1 MMDQPTIEPTTET
14 LEYVQGRLNFQI
26 ATAERTVTYRYAPP
40 PGTPDRS
47 PRCAAHTVPVY
58 NARAICRALS
68 LDREGF
74 RLVSHT
80 SAVSNFYDE
89 SEVKAAYYP
98 EAERVIQRITGASR
112 VIAFDHIVR
121 YAPMAARGENKAKA
135 PAKAAHNDYTVGSG
149 RKRVRDLLPDEADAL
164 LRNRF
169 AVINLWQPT
178 RGPVLESPL
187 AVCDAR
193 TIAMRDFIEI
203 EQRYSDRIGEIYGV
217 AFNPNQRWF
226 YFPKMQTDE
235 ALLLKCFDSDDRVA
249 RFTAHT
255 AFDDPT
261 SPPDAPPRESI
272 EVRALVFFAAEE
284 SHGR

>member
-1 MMDQPTIEPTTET
+1 MNQRTMEPATEA
-14 LEYVQGRLNFQI
+14 LDCVQGRLNFQV
-26 ATAERTVTYRYAPP
+26 ATAERTVTYRYAPA

-47 PRCAAHTVPVY
+47 PRYAAHTVPVY
-58 NARAICRALS
+58 NARTICGALS

-74 RLVSHT
+74 RLVNHT

-98 EAERVIQRITGASR
+98 EAEQVIQRVTGASR
-112 VIAFDHIVR
+112 VLVFDHIVR

-135 PAKAAHNDYTVGSG
+135 PAKAAHNDYTAGSG
-149 RKRVRDLLPDEADAL
+149 RKRVCDLLPEEAEAL

-193 TIAMRDFIEI
+193 TIAMSDFIEI
-203 EQRYSDRIGEIYGV
+203 EQRYPDRIGEIYGV

-226 YFPKMQTDE
+226 YFPKMRTDE
-235 ALLLKCFDSDDRVA
+235 ALLLKCFDSDDRAA
-249 RFTAHT
+249 RFTAHA

-261 SPPDAPPRESI
+261 SLPDAPPRASI
-272 EVRALVFFAAEE
+272 EVRALVFFAT
-284 SHGR
+284 

>member
-1 MMDQPTIEPTTET
+1 MSQPTIEPVTEAA
-14 LEYVQGRLNFQI
+14 EFVSGRLNFQVP
-26 ATAERTVTYRYAPP
+26 TAARPITYRYAPP

-47 PRCAAHTVPVY
+47 PRYALHTVPVY
-58 NARAICRALS
+58 NARAAGGGLS

-74 RLVSHT
+74 RMVNHAGRAL
-80 SAVSNFYDE
+80 NFYAED
-89 SEVKAAYYP
+89 EVKAVYYP
-98 EAERVIQRITGASR
+98 AAEGLLKRITGAPR
-112 VIAFDHIVR
+112 ALVFDHIVR
-121 YAPMAARGENKAKA
+121 CAPMAARGENKAKA

-149 RKRVRDLLPDEADAL
+149 AKRVRDLLPDEADTL

-169 AVINLWQPT
+169 AVINVWQPT

-193 TIAMRDFIEI
+193 TIAMADFIAI
-203 EQRYSDRIGEIYGV
+203 EQRYADRIGEIYGV
-217 AFNPNQRWF
+217 AFNPAQRWS
-226 YFPKMQTDE
+226 YFPRMQTDE
-235 ALLLKCFDSDDRVA
+235 ALLLKCFDSDQHVA

-272 EVRALVFFAAEE
+272 EVRALVFFSEPAAPNP
-284 SHGR
+284 